1 MRESQRALQLL
12 KEREKER
19 QEIEFQK
26 KKLEAELRVGEFTNK
41 FTKHHDSIEGQL
53 KTDTV
58 GLVTLDEMKARQQA
72 VITQREKE
80 LALGKANRAKF
91 LEAKHSK
98 HGAVRRGPISFNEDE
113 EDEELLSDKCAPK
126 AELKR
131 HLEKEEAEQKSLSQP
146 VEATVETSQGDE
158 IDYSVTKAL
167 VSSCEEAI
175 QAGVESFKKKRRR
188 LGKNPDVD
196 TSFLPDIDRDE
207 EEKQLREELRR
218 EWHAKQAAIKE
229 EEINITY
236 SYWDGSG
243 HRRQVKVKKGH
254 SIHLFLH
261 RCLEQLR
268 KDFSEL
274 RAASADQMMYI
285 KEDLIIPHH
294 YSFYDFIVTK
304 ARGKS
309 GPLFAFD
316 VYDDVRIRMDASKE
330 KEESHAGKVCLRS
343 WYERHKHIFPAS
355 RWEPYDPAKNWDQY
369 TISDKMSVKINI
381 K

>member
-1 MRESQRALQLL
+1 MQLL
-12 KEREKER
+12 KQREKER

-41 FTKHHDSIEGQL
+41 FTVQHDNLENQL

-80 LALGKANRAKF
+80 LALGKASKVKF
-91 LEAKHSK
+91 GEVRHGK
-98 HGAVRRGPISFNEDE
+98 HGAIRKGPISFNEEE
-113 EDEELLSDKCAPK
+113 EDELTESDDDKPPANLKCANNRNDSPPPESSS
-126 AELKR
+126 ASNNDIPSVVVPNC
-131 HLEKEEAEQKSLSQP
+131 HEANEGS
-146 VEATVETSQGDE
+146 VEGLT
-158 IDYSVTKAL
+158 
-167 VSSCEEAI
+167 
-175 QAGVESFKKKRRR
+175 KKRRR

-229 EEINITY
+229 EEINVTY

-243 HRRQVKVKKGH
+243 HRRQVKMKKGH
-254 SIHLFLH
+254 SVHLFLH
-261 RCLEQLR
+261 RCLDQLR

-294 YSFYDFIVTK
+294 YTFYDFIVTK

-309 GPLFAFD
+309 GPLFSFD
-316 VYDDVRIRMDASKE
+316 VYDDVRLRMDASKE

-369 TISDKMSVKINI
+369 TISDKMSVKITI

>member
-1 MRESQRALQLL
+1 MSSFKGNVKESQRAIQLL
-12 KEREKER
+12 KQREKER

-26 KKLEAELRVGEFTNK
+26 KKLEAELRVGEFSNK
-41 FTKHHDSIEGQL
+41 FTVHHDNIDNQL

-80 LALGKANRAKF
+80 LALGKANKAKF
-91 LEAKHSK
+91 CEGRHGK
-98 HGAVRRGPISFNEDE
+98 HGAVRRGPISFNEEE
-113 EDEELLSDKCAPK
+113 EDVEVMSDDSKHQLAPK
-126 AELKR
+126 RPNEEHQHSPSLV
-131 HLEKEEAEQKSLSQP
+131 EKGA
-146 VEATVETSQGDE
+146 E
-158 IDYSVTKAL
+158 IDDGADAVTKAL
-167 VSSCEEAI
+167 DSSCERAI
-175 QAGVESFKKKRRR
+175 EDGIEDLKKKRRR

-229 EEINITY
+229 EEINVTY

-243 HRRQVKVKKGH
+243 HRRQVKMKKGH

-294 YSFYDFIVTK
+294 YTFYDFIVTK

-369 TISDKMSVKINI
+369 TISDKMSVKINV

>member
-1 MRESQRALQLL
+1 MQLL
-12 KEREKER
+12 KQREKER

-41 FTKHHDSIEGQL
+41 FTVQHDSIENQL
-53 KTDTV
+53 KTDTI

-80 LALGKANRAKF
+80 LALGKANKAKF
-91 LEAKHSK
+91 GEARHGK

-113 EDEELLSDKCAPK
+113 EDELTESEDERPPLSLKHPNDKRCISPSGSVTASNNDIGGVVDPNYH
-126 AELKR
+126 ETN
-131 HLEKEEAEQKSLSQP
+131 EAE
-146 VEATVETSQGDE
+146 T
-158 IDYSVTKAL
+158 
-167 VSSCEEAI
+167 EE
-175 QAGVESFKKKRRR
+175 FKKKRRR

-243 HRRQVKVKKGH
+243 HRRQVKMKKGH

-261 RCLEQLR
+261 RCLDQLR

-294 YSFYDFIVTK
+294 YTFYDFIVTK

-309 GPLFAFD
+309 GPLFSFD
-316 VYDDVRIRMDASKE
+316 VYDDVRLRMDVSKE

-369 TISDKMSVKINI
+369 TISDKMSVKITI

>member
-1 MRESQRALQLL
+1 MQLL
-12 KEREKER
+12 KQREKER

-26 KKLEAELRVGEFTNK
+26 KKLEAELRVGRSSYIGRNESAPASRN
-41 FTKHHDSIEGQL
+41 
-53 KTDTV
+53 
-58 GLVTLDEMKARQQA
+58 
-72 VITQREKE
+72 
-80 LALGKANRAKF
+80 
-91 LEAKHSK
+91 HSK
-98 HGAVRRGPISFNEDE
+98 RKRVGAGQICKVKKRGRTARETRHCPQDEDE
-113 EDEELLSDKCAPK
+113 AVLTDEESQSTLQCT
-126 AELKR
+126 
-131 HLEKEEAEQKSLSQP
+131 EKSNNQSEKNANSEGAAKTTEQFCQ
-146 VEATVETSQGDE
+146 
-158 IDYSVTKAL
+158 
-167 VSSCEEAI
+167 EAI
-175 QAGVESFKKKRRR
+175 EAGVEDFRKKRRR

-243 HRRQVKVKKGH
+243 HRRQVKMKKGH

-261 RCLEQLR
+261 RCLDQLR

-294 YSFYDFIVTK
+294 YTFYDFIVSK

-309 GPLFAFD
+309 GPLFTFD
-316 VYDDVRIRMDASKE
+316 VYDDVRLRMDASKE

-369 TISDKMSVKINI
+369 TISDKMSVKITI